1 VKITGKVVKGLGTSK
16 SFLSISWVDEQL
28 REKLRFLPFQGTLN
42 VALDDVKV
50 QGILKEKCTGRLAS
64 RAEGFCDAVL
74 IKGRINDRYEC
85 GVVIPLIEKY
95 DERLLEVV
103 APVYLKEALHIG
115 DGDEVTLNLDFEGG
129 A

>member
-50 QGILKEKCTGRLAS
+50 QGILKEKCTGRLVS
-64 RAEGFCDAVL
+64 GTEGFCDAVL

>member
-1 VKITGKVVKGLGTSK
+1 VHRQAC
-16 SFLSISWVDEQL
+16 F
-28 REKLRFLPFQGTLN
+28 
-42 VALDDVKV
+42 
-50 QGILKEKCTGRLAS
+50 